1 LRGLLL
7 RERRGGKGR
16 GRSGREGK
24 GEKWRR
30 KKAKGG
36 EMEGIDIDWPDL

>member
-7 RERRGGKGR
+7 RERR
-16 GRSGREGK
+16 GREGK